1 MRTFASPL
9 LGMLVIIAV
18 VSGRA
23 SSSCAE
29 APLTVELVSVAKVWD
44 AGKHNAFTDLL
55 RHNQRWYCVFREGD
69 GHVSA
74 NGTVRVLTSKDGEQ
88 WESLAQLSSA
98 DGDLRDPKICA
109 TPAGKLMLSTVLWTP
124 KDEAKK
130 HQSRVYFSD
139 DGQTWDGPHE
149 MGDQDFWLWRTSWH
163 DGVAY
168 NVGYGTNKQK
178 LVRLYSSKEGRDF
191 TSLVDDLGVKNDQP
205 NEATLA
211 WDISTGNAL
220 CLLRC
225 EKPAIAQLGTA
236 APPYK
241 EWKWQP
247 LDQMLG
253 GPNLIRHESG
263 AWLAAGRI
271 YQPTAHTSV
280 CWLDTENHKLVELA
294 KLPSGGDTSYPG
306 LAWHDGLLWMSYYSS
321 HEGKA
326 SIYLAKLKVAPQE
339 K

>member
-1 MRTFASPL
+1 MVAVAS
-9 LGMLVIIAV
+9 
-18 VSGRA
+18 SGRD
-23 SSSCAE
+23 CLE
-29 APLTVELVSVAKVWD
+29 QAPLTAELVSVAKIWD

-55 RHNQRWYCVFREGD
+55 RHNQRWYCVFREGE

-74 NGTVRVLTSKDGEQ
+74 DGTVRVLASDDGAV

-98 DGDLRDPKICA
+98 DGDLRDPKISV
-109 TPAGKLMLSTVLWTP
+109 TPAGKLMISTVLWTP
-124 KDEAKK
+124 KDETTK
-130 HQSRVYFSD
+130 HQSRVYLSE
-139 DGQTWDGPHE
+139 DGQTWDGPHDI
-149 MGDQDFWLWRTSWH
+149 GDKNFWLWRTSWH

-168 NVGYGTNKQK
+168 NVGYGTHGQQQ
-178 LVRLYSSKEGRDF
+178 VRLYSSKDGLAF
-191 TSLVDDLGVKNDQP
+191 TSLLDDLGVKNEKP
-205 NEATLA
+205 NESALA
-211 WDISTGNAL
+211 WDSSTGSAL

-225 EKPAIAQLGTA
+225 EKPGIAQLGTA

-241 EWKWQP
+241 EWTWHE

-271 YQPTAHTSV
+271 YKPAAHTAL
-280 CWLDTENHKLVELA
+280 CWLDTENHKLIEIA

-321 HEGKA
+321 HEGKT
-326 SIYLAKLKVAPQE
+326 SVYLAKLKVA
-339 K
+339 KRL